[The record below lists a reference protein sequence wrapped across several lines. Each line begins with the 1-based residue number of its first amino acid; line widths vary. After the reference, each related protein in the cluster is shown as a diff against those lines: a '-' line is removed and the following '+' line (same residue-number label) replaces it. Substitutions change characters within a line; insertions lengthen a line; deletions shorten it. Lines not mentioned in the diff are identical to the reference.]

1 MVQLFKIPR
10 PLFWSK
16 HNSVSH
22 TTHTHQDSQWSL
34 TLDLTKPNIDITSN
48 LRAHVLYDQS
58 FASLRSPQPSGSA
71 PQQPGVLEK
80 LDRWSY
86 LSIMSDQL
94 RLSTRNQT
102 GWRFWTQRILV
113 KFHHHHK
120 KNARRKQARTS
131 HYKPVLMSCIPT
143 GHEFRV
149 LIKELLFKKHFTSQ
163 SLCFCISKTLSCA
176 YVTGSVEDGRAASLS
191 WSHSRNAAGCLFAA
205 RNDLSLWSTEFGQGM
220 MCNMYII
227 YLYIYVHIY
236 IYVFTIHLHSFIYI
250 NMCEYMYIYYWR
262 YDDIHDYDVYI
273 CMPWSING
281 KWLVVIP
288 PSLGIPHNRY
298 VYALVLIN
306 LGWWPRNLWI
316 DWWGI

>member
-113 KFHHHHK
+113 KFHHPHK
-120 KNARRKQARTS
+120 KICKEKASKNITLQTGFDELYPYWSWIPGVNQRIVIKKNTSPANLCVFAYLKPFLVHMSLDRLRTGEQPLWAEVTVGTQLGVCS
-131 HYKPVLMSCIPT
+131 LPEMTCHFGPLSSAKVWCAICI
-143 GHEFRV
+143 
-149 LIKELLFKKHFTSQ
+149 
-163 SLCFCISKTLSCA
+163 
-176 YVTGSVEDGRAASLS
+176 
-191 WSHSRNAAGCLFAA
+191 
-205 RNDLSLWSTEFGQGM
+205 
-220 MCNMYII
+220 
-227 YLYIYVHIY
+227 
-236 IYVFTIHLHSFIYI
+236 
-250 NMCEYMYIYYWR
+250 
-262 YDDIHDYDVYI
+262 
-273 CMPWSING
+273 
-281 KWLVVIP
+281 
-288 PSLGIPHNRY
+288 
-298 VYALVLIN
+298 
-306 LGWWPRNLWI
+306 
-316 DWWGI
+316 

>member
-1 MVQLFKIPR
+1 MIKVLPR
-10 PLFWSK
+10 S
-16 HNSVSH
+16 
-22 TTHTHQDSQWSL
+22 
-34 TLDLTKPNIDITSN
+34 DLP
-48 LRAHVLYDQS
+48 
-58 FASLRSPQPSGSA
+58 SLRVQPLNR
-71 PQQPGVLEK
+71 VLEK
-80 LDRWSY
+80 LNRWSY

-113 KFHHHHK
+113 KLHHHHK
-120 KNARRKQARTS
+120 KYARRKQARRS

-143 GHEFRV
+143 GHDFRV
-149 LIKELLFKKHFTSQ
+149 LIKELLKKNFTSQ

-191 WSHSRNAAGCLFAA
+191 WSHSRNAAGWLFAA
-205 RNDLSLWSTEFGQGM
+205 KNDLSLTSTEFGQGM
-220 MCNMYII
+220 MCNMYIYMCAYIHICI
-227 YLYIYVHIY
+227 Y
-236 IYVFTIHLHSFIYI
+236 HSFIYI
-250 NMCEYMYIYYWR
+250 NMCEYMYIYYWL

-273 CMPWSING
+273 CMPWSTNG

-298 VYALVLIN
+298 VDVLVLIN